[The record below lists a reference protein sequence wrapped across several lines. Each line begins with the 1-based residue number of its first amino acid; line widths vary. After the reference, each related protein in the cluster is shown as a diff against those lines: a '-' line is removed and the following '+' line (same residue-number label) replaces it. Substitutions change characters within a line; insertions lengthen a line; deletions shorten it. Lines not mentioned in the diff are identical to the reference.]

1 MDRDIQN
8 SEPSIEEL
16 EGIAARIKVERE
28 ENNNGFYDYVPDT
41 SFSEA
46 YAHFKQEEFWNGKW

>member
-1 MDRDIQN
+1 MDPDIRN

-16 EGIAARIKVERE
+16 ERIAARIKAERE

-41 SFSEA
+41 SFREA
-46 YAHFKQEEFWNGKW
+46 YSRFKEEEFWNGKW